1 MLIRNIIFYVIFIPF
16 TVVMSALCVLSFW
29 DKSGRL
35 PYQVGRAWG
44 RATLWLS
51 GVRLEADLSA
61 MGDAENCIFF
71 ANHQSQFDIP
81 IMYELVGARQFGFV
95 AKESLFKIPL
105 FGQAMIRAGHVP
117 IDRDNPRRAL
127 KSIDFAIEQLARGMS
142 IVLFPEGTRN
152 TEFKRLKDF
161 QIGGM
166 IMALKCGVPVQPLVI
181 YGSGFVLP
189 KGSKRIRP
197 RTVRVKALPPV
208 DTSKYTLKQRE
219 QFKNDLYEMMNAAY
233 LELAAREAV

>member
-1 MLIRNIIFYVIFIPF
+1 MLIRNIFFYLAFLPVTII
-16 TVVMSALCVLSFW
+16 MSALCVLSFW
-29 DKSGRL
+29 DKTGRL

-44 RATLWLS
+44 RMTLRFS
-51 GVRLEADLSA
+51 GIKLDADLSA
-61 MGDAENCIFF
+61 MGNAENCIFF
-71 ANHQSQFDIP
+71 ANHQSMFDIP
-81 IMYELVGARQFGFV
+81 ILYELVGSRQFGFV

-152 TEFKRLKDF
+152 TNWDKLKEF

-181 YGSGFVLP
+181 YGSGQTLP
-189 KGSKRIRP
+189 KGAKLVHP
-197 RTVRVKALPPV
+197 RTVRIKALPPV

-219 QFKNDLYEMMNAAY
+219 QFKNDLYAMMNAAY
-233 LELAAREAV
+233 LELASREDS